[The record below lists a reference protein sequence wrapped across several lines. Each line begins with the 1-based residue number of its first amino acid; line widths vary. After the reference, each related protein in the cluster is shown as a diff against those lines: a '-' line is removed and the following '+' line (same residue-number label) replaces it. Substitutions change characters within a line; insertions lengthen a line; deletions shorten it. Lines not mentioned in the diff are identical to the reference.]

1 MKKNRI
7 LKAFIFFFIAIILSV
22 IAYTIIDNLP
32 PKLSKDEKARKFCN
46 EILYRLDAEITNQ
59 SILGRN
65 TFADVPNN
73 WSLDRVKRQID
84 NMVSNY
90 SDLSYLTRCEFKEN
104 DYTGSKS
111 LDCNLIIDD
120 DVIIIIKFIESERN
134 RNMKNSIAITWS
146 IMQ

>member
-32 PKLSKDEKARKFCN
+32 PKLSNEEKARKFSQ

-73 WSLDRVKRQID
+73 WTTDRVKRQID
-84 NMVSNY
+84 NMVRNY
-90 SDLSYLTRCEFKEN
+90 SDLSYLTRCEFEEY
-104 DYTGSKS
+104 DSGSKS
-111 LDCNLIIDD
+111 LECNLIIDD
-120 DVIIIIKFIESERN
+120 DVTILILFNERERS
-134 RNMKNSIAITWS
+134 RNTKNSIAITWS